1 MTNYY
6 ETKDAGIDY
15 SLYQQDHYNPD
26 TDPGFVEVGRA
37 KYSDTS
43 VLTGE
48 DSATQQAIFDR
59 LPISQSKRR
68 ELYDWIITEYA
79 AEQAQEEASDQIRS
93 KKRKLQVP
101 QTCQVHAMEQ

>member
-1 MTNYY
+1 MTSYH

-15 SLYQQDHYNPD
+15 SQYPEDQYNPD
-26 TDPGFVEVGRA
+26 TDPGFVEAGRA

-43 VLTGE
+43 VLTGD

-79 AEQAQEEASDQIRS
+79 AEQEAEEATKRDRLK
-93 KKRKLQVP
+93 KKRKIQECP
-101 QTCQVHAMEQ
+101 THDMEQ